1 MPVAVAGTAL
11 CADGFIARILAG
23 RWLMALGAVVF
34 YLQCAAARAVLR
46 RAEIK
51 VGATF
56 KSSDEFHVYYRFPGV
71 GNMIL
76 GFLIPKF
83 HAQFKRQLRQGFVR
97 SMAPSGIV
105 IPMHGGVPVRMGAI
119 AVELSAGF
127 RAYIAGLEVLSVV
140 DDLNPMPH

>member
-1 MPVAVAGTAL
+1 
-11 CADGFIARILAG
+11 
-23 RWLMALGAVVF
+23 MALGAVVF

-76 GFLIPKF
+76 FKF
-83 HAQFKRQLRQGFVR
+83 GNHHINQLVHSALACMVSQAKI
-97 SMAPSGIV
+97 M
-105 IPMHGGVPVRMGAI
+105 
-119 AVELSAGF
+119 ELA
-127 RAYIAGLEVLSVV
+127 RDHHP
-140 DDLNPMPH
+140 DDLIAEVAFYCRRHAGAVVGDV